1 LGDDDQSVGEL
12 VPRVAIT
19 VLAVAFPAWLLLGAV
34 VVMGRLRYDRA
45 MRQRSSHALAV
56 HEARRL
62 VRLAGGRPRTDW
74 GRWRKISA
82 LTRLTQAHHQ
92 AAPRLVRRALAD
104 RDPVVAAA
112 AIRALGD
119 LGDHWAIELLLA
131 AMRDG
136 QAPRSRIAAQL
147 ERLAPRPGARLLA
160 LLGDPDPVVR
170 FWGATLLA
178 PYPDL
183 GQSSLVGL
191 TRDGDANVRAAAVE
205 TLGDRGGPGVAE
217 ATLALLED
225 PAWFVRVHAAR
236 SAGHVLGVA
245 AAPALTRLLADSR
258 WWVRTAAKD
267 ALRGIGAEAVPSLL
281 PVLSDVDAFAR
292 NGAAE
297 ILQDIGFVDELA
309 LERPDSPLLER
320 IYAAGGERLRA
331 AAEHRALDRRSPEEA
346 RAA

>member
-1 LGDDDQSVGEL
+1 VGEL
-12 VPRVAIT
+12 VPRVAIA
-19 VLAVAFPAWLLLGAV
+19 VLAVAFPAWALLSV
-34 VVMGRLRYDRA
+34 VVVLGRVRYDRV
-45 MRQRSSHALAV
+45 RRDRSSHALAV
-56 HEARRL
+56 REARRL

-82 LTRLTQAHHQ
+82 LTRLAQAHHQ
-92 AAPRLVRRALAD
+92 AAPRLVRRAAAD
-104 RDPVVAAA
+104 GDAVISAA

-131 AMRDG
+131 AMQEG

-160 LLGDPDPVVR
+160 LLADPDPVVR

-183 GQSSLVGL
+183 GQASLLGL
-191 TRDGDANVRAAAVE
+191 TRDVDPNVRAAAVE
-205 TLGDRGGPGVAE
+205 TLGGRGGPGVAE
-217 ATLALLED
+217 AALSLLED

-236 SAGHVLGVA
+236 SAGHVLGAA
-245 AAPALTRLLADSR
+245 AAPALTRLLAHSR

-267 ALRGIGAEAVPSLL
+267 ALRGIGPEAVPALL
-281 PVLSDVDAFAR
+281 PVLTDPDAFAR

-309 LERPDSPLLER
+309 LQRPNSPLLER
-320 IYAAGGERLRA
+320 IYAAGGERLRE
-331 AAEHRALDRRSPEEA
+331 AAELRARDRRSPEKA